1 MRRHEQPSTAVAP
14 PHPLNAEVVTA
25 CSAVSSRARATL
37 EGMMRRKLLRRRR
50 CMAASALLI
59 AAVSLATG
67 LARPAAGESPA
78 GTRITHVS
86 VEQRDGDSTVIAVSF
101 DGPITG
107 HRWSH
112 IDGDKPRGVVKISGI
127 VEAYRPYEVAVEDGR
142 VHRVRIG
149 HHPEFNPPEEHLVF
163 DLVDARVVMT
173 RVFKQDRRL
182 MVVLQRAESSIGQ
195 RLPAPTAPTPTA
207 LVPKTAPATPT
218 PTMTPTTTATP
229 SPTAT
234 ATGTPTS
241 APARPRAAA
250 PTVPTG
256 PEQVAA
262 ADRRAATTPPP
273 DFSGPLLTELVI
285 SHREDGSALVRVTAD
300 RPIERSDVRFFS
312 VRDAPPRNLLVLPGT
327 GLRGEDARLPV
338 LDGLLCEIGLAF
350 TQEGGSARTELT
362 FYLASSEV
370 AFEQAAVK
378 GLHAVIHL
386 RPPAD
391 PETPLSCEVESR
403 MRSRS
408 WRFIATG
415 PPQEAPIGD
424 E

>member
-1 MRRHEQPSTAVAP
+1 
-14 PHPLNAEVVTA
+14 
-25 CSAVSSRARATL
+25 
-37 EGMMRRKLLRRRR
+37 MRRKLLRRRR
-50 CMAASALLI
+50 CMPASALLI
-59 AAVSLATG
+59 AALSLAAG

-112 IDGDKPRGVVKISGI
+112 IDGDKPRGVVKIAGI
-127 VEAYRPYEVAVEDGR
+127 VEAYRPYELAVEDGR

-163 DLVDARVVMT
+163 DLVDARVAIT

-182 MVVLQRAESSIGQ
+182 TVVLQRVESSLGRQ
-195 RLPAPTAPTPTA
+195 PTAPTAPTPTA
-207 LVPKTAPATPT
+207 LVPKTAPATR
-218 PTMTPTTTATP
+218 TPTTTPTATATP

-234 ATGTPTS
+234 ATDTPTPPPPS
-241 APARPRAAA
+241 ATAESPPAPARPPTAA
-250 PTVPTG
+250 PALPTK
-256 PEQVAA
+256 PEPVAA
-262 ADRRAATTPPP
+262 PDRRVATAPPAE
-273 DFSGPLLTELVI
+273 FSAPLLTELVI

-327 GLRGEDARLPV
+327 GLPGEDARLPV
-338 LDGLLCEIGLAF
+338 QDGLLCEIGLAF
-350 TQEGGSARTELT
+350 THEGGSARTELT

-378 GLHAVIHL
+378 GVHAVIHL

-391 PETPLSCEVESR
+391 PEMPLGCEVESR
-403 MRSRS
+403 MQSRS